1 MCKNIYKKLK
11 PKHEFFGPWAYEFHA
26 WCLLLK
32 YYLKI
37 EGKIYEKIR
46 PIMIFL
52 DHRLTNFAFTFKQKK
67 KKNWEKKLYKKIP
80 TNHVLFGPIANK
92 LRGHLKKILK

>member
-1 MCKNIYKKLK
+1 
-11 PKHEFFGPWAYEFHA
+11 
-26 WCLLLK
+26 
-32 YYLKI
+32 
-37 EGKIYEKIR
+37 
-46 PIMIFL
+46 MIFL